1 MPRLKLTIA
10 YVGTGFHGWQTQAR
24 KDKVVPTIQG
34 IVEAQIARISGC
46 PVHLHG
52 AGRTD
57 AGVHAEAQ
65 VAHVDVPEAKGD
77 IDWQVALNTSL
88 PPGIRIVEAVRAP
101 DDFHA
106 QHHAIRK
113 TYDDRLW
120 LSRRYT
126 PPWLHPFVWACGPL
140 DVSRMDEA
148 ARFLV
153 GTHDFASLRN
163 AGTDVLSTVR
173 TMLSITRRPS
183 GPLPA
188 EATCGRAV
196 LTWRFEADGFL
207 KQMVRNSMGL
217 LVAVGRGKLAADDI
231 PAILAAGDRRRAPA
245 TAPAHG
251 LTLKRVWYA

>member
-88 PPGIRIVEAVRAP
+88 PPGS
-101 DDFHA
+101 
-106 QHHAIRK
+106 
-113 TYDDRLW
+113 T
-120 LSRRYT
+120 T
-126 PPWLHPFVWACGPL
+126 PYAKRTTTACGSPG
-140 DVSRMDEA
+140 A
-148 ARFLV
+148 
-153 GTHDFASLRN
+153 
-163 AGTDVLSTVR
+163 
-173 TMLSITRRPS
+173 TRRR
-183 GPLPA
+183 GCTPLS
-188 EATCGRAV
+188 GRAAPWMCRAW
-196 LTWRFEADGFL
+196 T
-207 KQMVRNSMGL
+207 
-217 LVAVGRGKLAADDI
+217 
-231 PAILAAGDRRRAPA
+231 RRRVFLWARTTSPA
-245 TAPAHG
+245 SETPG
-251 LTLKRVWYA
+251 LTS

>member
-77 IDWQVALNTSL
+77 IDWQVALNTSR

-101 DDFHA
+101 ALHA
-106 QHHAIRK
+106 AVAAPLCLGVR
-113 TYDDRLW
+113 
-120 LSRRYT
+120 
-126 PPWLHPFVWACGPL
+126 PPGC
-140 DVSRMDEA
+140 
-148 ARFLV
+148 
-153 GTHDFASLRN
+153 
-163 AGTDVLSTVR
+163 
-173 TMLSITRRPS
+173 
-183 GPLPA
+183 
-188 EATCGRAV
+188 
-196 LTWRFEADGFL
+196 
-207 KQMVRNSMGL
+207 
-217 LVAVGRGKLAADDI
+217 VAHGRGGAFSCGHARLRQPQK
-231 PAILAAGDRRRAPA
+231 RRD
-245 TAPAHG
+245 
-251 LTLKRVWYA
+251 

>member
-1 MPRLKLTIA
+1 M
-10 YVGTGFHGWQTQAR
+10 GTGFHGWQTQAR

-113 TYDDRLW
+113 TYDYRLW

-140 DVSRMDEA
+140 DVARMDEA

-188 EATCGRAV
+188 ETVCGRAV

>member
-57 AGVHAEAQ
+57 AGCT
-65 VAHVDVPEAKGD
+65 PKPRWPMWTCPRRKGTLTGR
-77 IDWQVALNTSL
+77 WRSTPAC
-88 PPGIRIVEAVRAP
+88 RRAS
-101 DDFHA
+101 A
-106 QHHAIRK
+106 
-113 TYDDRLW
+113 
-120 LSRRYT
+120 LSRPFALPTTSTRSTT
-126 PPWLHPFVWACGPL
+126 PYAKRTTTACGSPGATRRQAAPLCLGVRPL

-183 GPLPA
+183 GPSLPK
-188 EATCGRAV
+188 RH
-196 LTWRFEADGFL
+196 
-207 KQMVRNSMGL
+207 
-217 LVAVGRGKLAADDI
+217 
-231 PAILAAGDRRRAPA
+231 AAGPC
-245 TAPAHG
+245 
-251 LTLKRVWYA
+251 